1 MTLDTKYDRFYS
13 ADAARA
19 AYADVIL
26 QGWPRNR
33 LKAILHLPLL
43 GDTILDVGCADG
55 LLLYQF
61 RSRFRRLIGLE
72 YSANRHEA
80 ARASSRATCPL
91 RRRRLRRS
99 A

>member
-19 AYADVIL
+19 AHADVFF

-33 LKAILHLPLL
+33 LEAISHLPLL
-43 GDTILDVGCADG
+43 GDTILDVGCAEG